1 MKVCID
7 TNAYSAFKRGEKAI
21 AELLEAADE
30 VLVSTVVLGELYAG
44 FGLGALQH
52 RNSRELRM
60 FLDKPGVVVCAVSDE
75 IAQHFGALLKVLRK
89 QGTPLPTNDIW
100 IAATALETGSRLVT
114 LDGHFKS
121 IPSML
126 IEPGA

>member
-7 TNAYSAFKRGEKAI
+7 TNAYSALKRGNDAI
-21 AELLEAADE
+21 AELLESADE

-44 FGLGALQH
+44 FGLGAQEQ
-52 RNSRELRM
+52 RNLRELRT
-60 FLDKPGVVVCAVSDE
+60 FLDKPGVVVCPVSGE
-75 IAQHFGALLKVLRK
+75 IAQRYGTLIKALKK

-100 IAATALETGSRLVT
+100 IAATALESGSRLVT
-114 LDGHFKS
+114 LDAHFKS

-126 IEPGA
+126 VEPSG

>member
-60 FLDKPGVVVCAVSDE
+60 FLDKPGVVICAVSDE